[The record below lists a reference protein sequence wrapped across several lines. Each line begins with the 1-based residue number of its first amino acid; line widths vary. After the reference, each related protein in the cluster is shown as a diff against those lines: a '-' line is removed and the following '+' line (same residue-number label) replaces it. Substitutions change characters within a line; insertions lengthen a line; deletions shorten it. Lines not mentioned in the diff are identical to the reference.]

1 MISSFGRGFD
11 SLQLHLKKTNESS
24 DYQSFFFLLVFSL
37 IPLFIVDS
45 LFYLFLDTKSISY
58 TSYHS
63 ILFWYD
69 NMAIWYCQYL
79 CVFVLYTE

>member
-11 SLQLHLKKTNESS
+11 SLQLHFKANESS
-24 DYQSFFFLLVFSL
+24 DYQSFFFLQFFSFT
-37 IPLFIVDS
+37 PLFIVDP

-69 NMAIWYCQYL
+69 NIAIWYCQYL

>member
-1 MISSFGRGFD
+1 LQFFSF
-11 SLQLHLKKTNESS
+11 T
-24 DYQSFFFLLVFSL
+24 
-37 IPLFIVDS
+37 PLFIVDP